1 MEFDPA
7 LIPFTLFVFIL
18 TGLAAGLVVLGDV
31 CGPHRTNPI
40 KAMPYESGVDPFHDV
55 WRRFHV
61 RYHVLAVTFL
71 LFDVELLFLYPWAVA
86 LRQAAPAGPAYA
98 QRQET
103 GTAVASGS
111 SAVLPATTTVG
122 SPAGSSS
129 PSFTVEGLP
138 ANRAWTAFPLQKA
151 FWVGLIFIGLLAL
164 GYLYDWQRG
173 IFDWTK

>member
-7 LIPFTLFVFIL
+7 LIPFTLFVLIL

-40 KAMPYESGVDPFHDV
+40 KAIPYESGVDPFHDT

-61 RYHVLAVTFL
+61 RYHVLAVAFL

-86 LRQAAPAGPAYA
+86 LRQGAPAAPAHA
-98 QRQET
+98 QRQEA
-103 GTAVASGS
+103 GTAVPSGG
-111 SAVLPATTTVG
+111 SAVIAATTTAR
-122 SPAGSSS
+122 SPGKASS
-129 PSFTVEGLP
+129 PGFTVEGLP
-138 ANRAWTAFPLQKA
+138 ANRASAAFSLQKA

-164 GYLYDWQRG
+164 GYFYDWRRG

>member
-7 LIPFTLFVFIL
+7 LIPFTLFVLIL

-40 KAMPYESGVDPFHDV
+40 KAIPYESGVDPFHDA

-61 RYHVLAVTFL
+61 RYHVLAVAFL

-86 LRQAAPAGPAYA
+86 LRQGAPAAPAHA
-98 QRQET
+98 QRQEA
-103 GTAVASGS
+103 GTVASGD
-111 SAVLPATTTVG
+111 SAAIAATTSEGRPV
-122 SPAGSSS
+122 GSSS
-129 PSFTVEGLP
+129 PGFTVEGL
-138 ANRAWTAFPLQKA
+138 NTQRASAAFSLQKA

-164 GYLYDWQRG
+164 GYLYDWRRG